1 MASERFGLRQAAA
14 WLSEVV
20 GPDRSYV
27 NVGIVYTVAISL
39 LSLATPI
46 SVQLLINSVART
58 ALVAPLWILS
68 GVLLALLLVV
78 AGLSA
83 LRVYLLA

>member
-1 MASERFGLRQAAA
+1 
-14 WLSEVV
+14 
-20 GPDRSYV
+20 V

-58 ALVAPLWILS
+58 AQVAPCGSL
-68 GVLLALLLVV
+68 GCA
-78 AGLSA
+78 AGAAAGSRGA
-83 LRVYLLA
+83 

>member
-1 MASERFGLRQAAA
+1 VKLAGERIGLRQAAA
-14 WLSEVV
+14 WLAEIV

-58 ALVAPLWILS
+58 AQVAPCGSL
-68 GVLLALLLVV
+68 GRA
-78 AGLSA
+78 AGAAAGSRGA
-83 LRVYLLA
+83 